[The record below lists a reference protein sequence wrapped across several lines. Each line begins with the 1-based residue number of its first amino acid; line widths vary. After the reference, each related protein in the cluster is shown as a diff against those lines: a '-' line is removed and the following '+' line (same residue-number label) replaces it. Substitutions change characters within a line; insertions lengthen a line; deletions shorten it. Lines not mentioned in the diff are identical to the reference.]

1 MQYSVIIYKTVRFLL
16 YAVFTVFLL
25 VGLHF
30 LRRIYIADQFVI
42 PTDSMTPTLIPGDR
56 VVVNKL
62 IFGARI
68 YEDLDFSAGKELK
81 SYRTRG
87 LRKIKHN
94 DIVVFNIPKHGGKI
108 EFKINKLYAKRCVAV
123 SGDTLRIE
131 GGFFKNNNYSG
142 LIGHKGQQEQLANTQ
157 ESSLPNVIKNTLP
170 YDPQNNAWTIQEF
183 GPLYIPRKG
192 DVIGIDSINF
202 KLYKLVIEYETG
214 QKLRLK
220 GRRHVMLGKD
230 PITRYL
236 FKNNYYFMCGDY
248 VLNSGDSRYW
258 GFVPEEFIIGVVTH
272 ITYSKDKHDGS
283 YRWERFGR
291 KLLISNLLENE

>member
-1 MQYSVIIYKTVRFLL
+1 MIYKIVRFLL

-56 VVVNKL
+56 VLVNKL

-108 EFKINKLYAKRCVAV
+108 QFKINKLYAKRCVAV
-123 SGDTLRIE
+123 AGDTLSID
-131 GGFFKNNNYSG
+131 GGFFKNNNYAG
-142 LIGHKGQQEQLANTQ
+142 LIGHKGQQEQLAQTP
-157 ESSLPNVIKNTLP
+157 SHLLWKGVKKALA
-170 YDPQNNAWTIQEF
+170 YDQNNYDWTIQEY

-192 DVIGIDSINF
+192 DVIGIDSMNYE
-202 KLYKLVIEYETG
+202 LYKLVIEYETG

-220 GRRHVMLGKD
+220 SKHEVVLGNA
-230 PITRYL
+230 PITHYL

-258 GFVPEEFIIGVVTH
+258 GFVPEEFIIGVVSH
-272 ITYSKDKHDGS
+272 ITYSKDKEDGS
-283 YRWERFGR
+283 YKWERFGR
-291 KLLISNLLENE
+291 NLLSH

>member
-1 MQYSVIIYKTVRFLL
+1 MNSMIIYKILRFLI
-16 YAVFTVFLL
+16 YAVFTIFLL

-56 VVVNKL
+56 VMVNKL

-68 YEDLDFSAGKELK
+68 YEELDFSAGKELK

-87 LRKIKHN
+87 LRKIQHN
-94 DIVVFNIPKHGGKI
+94 DIVVFNIPKHGEKI
-108 EFKINKLYAKRCVAV
+108 QFKINKLYAKRCVAV
-123 SGDTLRIE
+123 AGDTLSIE
-131 GGFFKNNNYSG
+131 GGFFKNNNYAG
-142 LIGHKGQQEQLANTQ
+142 LIGHKEQQEQLASTPDT
-157 ESSLPNVIKNTLP
+157 LLWKDIKYTFPFDKKN
-170 YDPQNNAWTIQEF
+170 YAWTIQKF

-192 DVIGIDSINF
+192 DVIDIDSINF
-202 KLYKLVIEYETG
+202 KLYKQVIEYETG
-214 QKLRLK
+214 QKLYFK
-220 GRRHVMLGKD
+220 RRCEVILGEE

-258 GFVPEEFIIGVVTH
+258 GFVPEEFIIGVVSH

-291 KLLISNLLENE
+291 NLLSNNQ